1 MSRLRKQNVFAA
13 MLVCVAVGC
22 DAMAMAEV
30 KKNAATSA
38 VKKPVTQSMIAF
50 QEAAPEQ
57 QKQKPQETSA
67 KKPTVNAI
75 SKKIAP
81 AEQKKAKGVKPVF
94 YPALTAREQTFEVAL
109 KMNTDAEFVETPLED
124 VVTYF
129 SERHKV
135 PIVIQAKDLENN
147 LGITADEPIDAIFA
161 EISLSDALLQ
171 ILDPLDL
178 TFIVDRGLIQVLSK
192 ESASETFK
200 TRVYPVGDLCII
212 DEDYLVLGTSI
223 QNANLGSWKSIRI
236 NTTLSNSNPKQGQKG
251 HAGSGFFSV
260 QGASGGG
267 LGGGGGF
274 GGGFGGGG
282 SQAVYADEPGGTISV
297 VQQSHALVI
306 SQTYHAHNAIVEL
319 LTQLRQA
326 QQDNE

>member
-1 MSRLRKQNVFAA
+1 MKQLTDMGSRRKNFA
-13 MLVCVAVGC
+13 MILLSCLVATGFIITVN
-22 DAMAMAEV
+22 AE
-30 KKNAATSA
+30 
-38 VKKPVTQSMIAF
+38 
-50 QEAAPEQ
+50 E
-57 QKQKPQETSA
+57 KQKPQETSA

-75 SKKIAP
+75 SKTIAP
-81 AEQKKAKGVKPVF
+81 ADQEKAKGAKPIF
-94 YPALTAREQTFEVAL
+94 YPTLTAREQTFEVAL
-109 KMNTDAEFVETPLED
+109 KMNTDADFVESPLAD
-124 VVTYF
+124 VMTFF
-129 SERHKV
+129 SEKHKV

-147 LGITADEPIDAIFA
+147 LGITPDELINVYFS

-223 QNANLGSWKSIRI
+223 QNANLGNWKPVRI
-236 NTTLSNSNPKQGQKG
+236 TTKLSNSNPNQGLKG
-251 HAGSGFFSV
+251 SGGSGFFNV
-260 QGASGGG
+260 QGG
-267 LGGGGGF
+267 LGGGLGDGLWSGGGF
-274 GGGFGGGG
+274 GAGFGGGGG
-282 SQAVYADEPGGTISV
+282 SQAAYADEPGGTISV

-326 QQDNE
+326 QQDSK